1 VSNSSHPGAMPG
13 LVIASCGDRHH
24 TQQENTVLDKVT
36 VDQDE
41 YYDLLPCGGVV
52 VILYRESTRNSV
64 YTVEEC
70 EVALYGPVQRG

>member
-1 VSNSSHPGAMPG
+1 M
-13 LVIASCGDRHH
+13 
-24 TQQENTVLDKVT
+24 LDKVT
-36 VDQDE
+36 VDQEE

-70 EVALYGPVQRG
+70 DFALYGPVQREAESV

>member
-1 VSNSSHPGAMPG
+1 VQFPGS
-13 LVIASCGDRHH
+13 VITFSGDRYR

-36 VDQDE
+36 VDQEE

-70 EVALYGPVQRG
+70 DFALYGPVQREAESV